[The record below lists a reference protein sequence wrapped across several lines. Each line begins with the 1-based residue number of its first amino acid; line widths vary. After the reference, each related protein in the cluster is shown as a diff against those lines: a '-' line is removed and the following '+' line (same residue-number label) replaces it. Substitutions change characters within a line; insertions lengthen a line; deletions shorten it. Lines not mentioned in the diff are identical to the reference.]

1 MEELVWNT
9 EMLVSAL
16 VLLFTF
22 VAIFTEGIHGIHR
35 VKCGMAG
42 AATMIVAGQVFSF
55 YNPED
60 AVHAI
65 DWNVVFLL
73 GGMMTLLSC
82 TVIMYFFFDFFAE
95 PLT

>member
-9 EMLVSAL
+9 EMRVSAL
-16 VLLFTF
+16 VLFFTF

-55 YNPED
+55 TIPKMRSMPST
-60 AVHAI
+60 
-65 DWNVVFLL
+65 
-73 GGMMTLLSC
+73 GMWYSC
-82 TVIMYFFFDFFAE
+82 WVA
-95 PLT
+95 